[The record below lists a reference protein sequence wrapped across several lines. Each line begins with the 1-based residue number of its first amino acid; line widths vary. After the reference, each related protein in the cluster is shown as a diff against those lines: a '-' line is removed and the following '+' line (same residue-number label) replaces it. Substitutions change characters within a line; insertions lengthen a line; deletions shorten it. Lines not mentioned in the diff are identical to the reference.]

1 MDQAGQPH
9 AVEMAAHWHSVSSPP
24 SWPGLSSLLHANRLQ
39 GQVAH
44 LTEQLLAAD
53 QAKQTAQAEATAQP
67 AQLAASESHDEA
79 LQARIDELEELL
91 HAPWH
96 QALLAYARKHGL
108 LLKCWVV
115 VAAVMGA
122 VFGLMGWLTDKETVL
137 FAVAV
142 LSIVQ
147 SINNTAMLAE
157 QLLS

>member
-9 AVEMAAHWHSVSSPP
+9 AVEWRRSWQSVSSPP

-53 QAKQTAQAEATAQP
+53 QAKQTAQAEAAAQP

-96 QALLAYARKHGL
+96 QALLAYARKHGEPTPKARTQRASLYMAAHLGLWL
-108 LLKCWVV
+108 LAKLSPRVLLH
-115 VAAVMGA
+115 GA
-122 VFGLMGWLTDKETVL
+122 CVCCCYSDGYC
-137 FAVAV
+137 
-142 LSIVQ
+142 
-147 SINNTAMLAE
+147 
-157 QLLS
+157 

>member
-1 MDQAGQPH
+1 
-9 AVEMAAHWHSVSSPP
+9 MAAQLAKRVFAALLARPE
-24 SWPGLSSLLHANRLQ
+24 LQALLHANRLQ

-53 QAKQTAQAEATAQP
+53 QAKKTVQAEAAARA
-67 AQLAASESHDEA
+67 AQLKDAANWNEA
-79 LQARIDELEELL
+79 LQAQVDVLQERLD
-91 HAPWH
+91 ASWH
-96 QALLAYARKHGL
+96 SKLLAYARKHGL

-115 VAAVMGA
+115 VAAVLGA
-122 VFGLMGWLTDKETVL
+122 VLGLMGWLTDKETVL

-142 LSIVQ
+142 LSLVQ